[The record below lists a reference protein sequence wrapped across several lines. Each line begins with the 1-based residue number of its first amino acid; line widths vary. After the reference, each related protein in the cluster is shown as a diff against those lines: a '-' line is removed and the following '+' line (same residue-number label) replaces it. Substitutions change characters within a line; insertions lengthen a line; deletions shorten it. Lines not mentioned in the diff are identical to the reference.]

1 MAENTEKRG
10 RGRPK
15 NSEQG
20 IKVEPTLQ
28 PGAYACLQYLADLQG
43 RWGANPAEVARYMIL
58 REIDDMTRAGVIPL
72 NLPEREGK

>member
-1 MAENTEKRG
+1 MAENPKKRR

-28 PGAYACLQYLADLQG
+28 PGAYACLQYLVDLRG
-43 RWGANPAEVARYMIL
+43 RWGATPAEVARYMIL
-58 REIDDMTRAGVIPL
+58 REIDDMTRAGVIPKV
-72 NLPEREGK
+72 LPTPPDG